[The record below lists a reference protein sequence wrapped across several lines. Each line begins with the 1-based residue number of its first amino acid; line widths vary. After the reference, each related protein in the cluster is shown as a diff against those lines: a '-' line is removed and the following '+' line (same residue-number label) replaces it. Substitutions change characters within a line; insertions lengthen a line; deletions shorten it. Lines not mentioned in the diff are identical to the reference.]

1 MNEFE
6 LRRRLRDLQTERDP
20 GRELWP
26 GISARLDSGRAR
38 RPSRGWLPL
47 ALVAGAATLLAVLVA
62 LRPLPQPSVSAPALA
77 AQGDLSVSLA
87 LLPRTAAG
95 MNVEYRAALASLPPS
110 ALPEELQQ
118 TAQLLDDSALQLRN
132 ALRQQPQSL
141 FLLEQLR
148 RVYALRLQLGRPAQ
162 LA

>member
-1 MNEFE
+1 
-6 LRRRLRDLQTERDP
+6 
-20 GRELWP
+20 
-26 GISARLDSGRAR
+26 
-38 RPSRGWLPL
+38 
-47 ALVAGAATLLAVLVA
+47 
-62 LRPLPQPSVSAPALA
+62 
-77 AQGDLSVSLA
+77 
-87 LLPRTAAG
+87 

>member
-6 LRRRLRDLQTERDP
+6 LRRRLRDLQAERDP

-26 GISARLDSGRAR
+26 EISARLDGARAQ
-38 RPSRGWLPL
+38 RPSRAWLPL
-47 ALVAGAATLLAVLVA
+47 ALAASVAAFLAVLVA
-62 LRPLPQPSVSAPALA
+62 IRPPATPSPPAPAVA
-77 AQGDLSVSLA
+77 ARGDLATSPA

-118 TAQLLDDSALQLRN
+118 TAQLLDDSALQLRH
-132 ALRQQPQSL
+132 ALRQQPQSI